1 MLGIGE
7 RSERLCAP
15 RTVDYDHRGD
25 HWVLRCSDRP
35 DYHWGNALVLDA
47 PPAPDRLAGWAARHR
62 AAFSH
67 VEGVERVVVGW
78 EAAEPGEAPGLR
90 TAAETAGLE
99 LEVVDELAL
108 VEVRTRAARVAV
120 DVRPIADEAWDQL
133 LALRD
138 TRGDDEAAAF
148 RRWRYGHYRELVRG
162 GRGVVWGAWRDGA
175 LVGSAGAFW
184 ADGLAR
190 FQDVGVSEAH
200 RGLGIC
206 SRLVSAMTLDLA
218 GRAATVL
225 ILVDRGTQA
234 ERIYRAI
241 GYERV
246 GTMWGISAPFTPNG

>member
-15 RTVDYDHRGD
+15 RTVGYEHHGD

-47 PPAPDRLAGWAARHR
+47 PPAADRLAAWAARHR
-62 AAFSH
+62 DAFAGE
-67 VEGVERVVVGW
+67 EGVERVVIGW
-78 EAAEPGEAPGLR
+78 ETAEPGEAPGLR
-90 TAAETAGLE
+90 AAAEAAGLE

-108 VEVRTRAARVAV
+108 ANARPREARVAV
-120 DVRPIADEAWDQL
+120 DVRPVPDEAWEEL
-133 LALRD
+133 LALQD
-138 TRGDDEAAAF
+138 TRADDEAAGF
-148 RRWRYGHYRELVRG
+148 RRWRYGHYRELVRH
-162 GRGVVWGAWRDGA
+162 GRGAVWGAWRDGV

-184 ADGLAR
+184 GDGLAR
-190 FQDVGVSEAH
+190 FQDVGVSQAH
-200 RGLGIC
+200 RGVGIC

-218 GRAATVL
+218 DRAQTVL

-241 GYERV
+241 GYERR